1 MSCIQELE
9 GYGYLEKYTNTS
21 IKKSAAKLKKSA
33 EVHKHH
39 TYYQITRSGVAA
51 LNNLNPAAY
60 LPYLADECVSS
71 LMSGGEQPIIEE
83 KANRLI
89 RMGLLGRHME
99 VTSLGK
105 QVLKELKK

>member
-51 LNNLNPAAY
+51 LNNLNLAAY

-71 LMSGGEQPIIEE
+71 LKSGGKQPIIEE

-89 RMGLLGRHME
+89 RMGLLDRHME